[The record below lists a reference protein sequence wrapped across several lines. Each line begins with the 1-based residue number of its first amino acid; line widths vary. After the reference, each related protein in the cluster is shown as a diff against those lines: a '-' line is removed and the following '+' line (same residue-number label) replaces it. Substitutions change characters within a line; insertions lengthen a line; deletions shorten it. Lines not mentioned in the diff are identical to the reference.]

1 MVCDALHLQVTAG
14 QPGVRDAQVLSLS
27 LLKLDP
33 SRLMAVLGDV
43 TQSVKR
49 DRALRHSQA
58 WINALVTGIADYALV
73 PLDGSGCVQL
83 WNPGIERVTG
93 LTQLATL
100 GHPFSVFYPPDSVPH
115 ERVLDRLH
123 EADNNGWSLDE
134 GWCLRADGTRYWGS
148 CLIAPLHP
156 SDEAPTGEP
165 AYSLIIRD
173 ISDRRQA
180 SEALRQSIS
189 CDHLTGLANRR
200 AFFEAAQFELQRWGR
215 LPRPVSVVM
224 VDADHFKAVNDSFGH
239 GAGDTVLQQLAACMS
254 ATFRSVDVVARIG
267 GEEFAVLLPGTSIE
281 GAEMVAARL
290 CHSVALQKVQ
300 VDGKTIR
307 YTISAGVAS
316 MEEGV
321 DGVDALIKR
330 ADAALYVAKAN
341 GRNRVERWGVD
352 SGRAQALALP
362 V

>member
-148 CLIAPLHP
+148 CLIAPLRP
-156 SDEAPTGEP
+156 SDEAPAGEH
-165 AYSLIIRD
+165 AYSR
-173 ISDRRQA
+173 SYATFPTAARPAKRCA
-180 SEALRQSIS
+180 SRSPATTSPGW
-189 CDHLTGLANRR
+189 LTGAPSSRR
-200 AFFEAAQFELQRWGR
+200 PSLSCNVGGACHDRYRW
-215 LPRPVSVVM
+215 
-224 VDADHFKAVNDSFGH
+224 
-239 GAGDTVLQQLAACMS
+239 
-254 ATFRSVDVVARIG
+254 
-267 GEEFAVLLPGTSIE
+267 
-281 GAEMVAARL
+281 
-290 CHSVALQKVQ
+290 
-300 VDGKTIR
+300 
-307 YTISAGVAS
+307 
-316 MEEGV
+316 
-321 DGVDALIKR
+321 
-330 ADAALYVAKAN
+330 
-341 GRNRVERWGVD
+341 
-352 SGRAQALALP
+352 
-362 V
+362 